1 MQRIIR
7 RETNEMVNIEDLM
20 KYMINLF
27 DNTAKELSEEYD
39 KLSQKDLELCDL
51 DHYIENHNLR
61 GGALAK
67 VGKLR
72 KSIREERRQIKYNI
86 AYLEVVKKF
95 TDKYNNKLITG
106 DIIQNLKE
114 QEILLKKQE
123 NPTYRYR
130 TNVLERL
137 EEKDNDNK
145 NTHTMQEQEEQ
156 STDSNKPS
164 NEKTNSNT
172 K

>member
-1 MQRIIR
+1 M
-7 RETNEMVNIEDLM
+7 NVEDLM
-20 KYMINLF
+20 RYMLNFF
-27 DNTAKELSEEYD
+27 DNTAKNLSAEYD

-51 DHYIENHNLR
+51 DHYIENHKLR
-61 GGALAK
+61 GGELAK

-72 KSIREERRQIKYNI
+72 KKLREERRQIKYDI

-114 QEILLKKQE
+114 QEKLLKKQE

-137 EEKDNDNK
+137 EA
-145 NTHTMQEQEEQ
+145 
-156 STDSNKPS
+156 
-164 NEKTNSNT
+164 KTNEDISDRPT
-172 K
+172 EM